1 MSPRLTAA
9 ITVAIHELKRRPYST
24 IRNDTVA
31 ELEAA
36 LAAEPHE
43 MPDANKVDAE
53 RYRWLRDRSGC
64 VNIAYDDGK
73 FQLPDYQDLLFCWR
87 RREWVDGKPVVVCD
101 GLDAAVD
108 KARA

>member
-36 LAAEPHE
+36 LKAEAEAQIRFAEVIINPSEPNAAMLKAAESHARLFGIVKNCDSCKHRNVGISDDPCYGCF
-43 MPDANKVDAE
+43 AFS
-53 RYRWLRDRSGC
+53 RWT
-64 VNIAYDDGK
+64 
-73 FQLPDYQDLLFCWR
+73 
-87 RREWVDGKPVVVCD
+87 KP
-101 GLDAAVD
+101 
-108 KARA
+108 